1 MASNARGL
9 LPTIL
14 QGPGQLPLQVVQP
27 KASVAPRLQNPEP
40 SRGQKDAVGAA
51 QLLKAPRLALLSR
64 KKSPHTLLLVFLTGE
79 MLGRSLVPS
88 VAPST
93 DDNPLP

>member
-14 QGPGQLPLQVVQP
+14 QGPGQLPLQMVQP

-40 SRGQKDAVGAA
+40 SRGQKDAVRAA
-51 QLLKAPRLALLSR
+51 QSPTLSAAQQEEVPTHSAPGISHLGDA
-64 KKSPHTLLLVFLTGE
+64 GE
-79 MLGRSLVPS
+79 EPGPFCGPIYR
-88 VAPST
+88 
-93 DDNPLP
+93 